1 MGLSLALYEKD
12 FSVLDKGGRG
22 GEEGRGGN
30 KDRIQGEDSLKTCC
44 VILWFKVVDSST
56 FN

>member
-22 GEEGRGGN
+22 GEEGREGRKQGQDTRRGQF
-30 KDRIQGEDSLKTCC
+30 KDMLCDTL
-44 VILWFKVVDSST
+44 V
-56 FN
+56 